1 MDFNNSNNYLTAVRT
16 YNLSREP
23 VTYRRKKRSKSSRTR
38 RTGSCKSTH
47 YNAGKDTIMIT
58 ILILWT

>member
-16 YNLSREP
+16 YNLPRET

-38 RTGSCKSTH
+38 KMGSCKST
-47 YNAGKDTIMIT
+47 YYYVGKDYVFCKQ
-58 ILILWT
+58 